1 MSEQDILAAET
12 TISDSDLD
20 ADLTPTGTETLE
32 ELQQRLANA
41 EKAKK
46 QILARAR
53 KAEEKLKE
61 LRPVETPKPLAEAQT
76 PNIDEKIWE
85 VAEMIQQ
92 GYTKADAEFIQ
103 KNGGREALK
112 DPNSYV
118 SVALRTLQE
127 QRKAE
132 QAASETTT
140 VSGMSEIERKYTP
153 EQLKNMSIQELEKI
167 LPHASNY

>member
-1 MSEQDILAAET
+1 MSEQDITGAEPI
-12 TISDSDLD
+12 ISDSDLE
-20 ADLTPTGTETLE
+20 ADLTPTGKETLE
-32 ELQQRLANA
+32 ELQQRLTNA

-53 KAEEKLKE
+53 KAEEKLRE
-61 LRPVETPKPLAEAQT
+61 FRPVESPKPAEA

-85 VAEMIQQ
+85 VAEMIQS
-92 GYTKADAEFIQ
+92 GYTRSDAEFIQ
-103 KNGGREALK
+103 RNGGREALK

-132 QAASETTT
+132 SAASETTT
-140 VSGMSEIERKYTP
+140 SGLSEIERKYTP
-153 EQLKNMSIQELEKI
+153 EQLKNMSIAELEKI
-167 LPHASNY
+167 LPHADTY

>member
-1 MSEQDILAAET
+1 MSEQDITGAEPI
-12 TISDSDLD
+12 ISDSDLE
-20 ADLTPTGTETLE
+20 ADLTPTGKETLE

-53 KAEEKLKE
+53 KAEEKLRE
-61 LRPVETPKPLAEAQT
+61 FRPVESPKPAEA

-85 VAEMIQQ
+85 VAEMIQS
-92 GYTKADAEFIQ
+92 GYTRSDAEFIQ
-103 KNGGREALK
+103 RNGGREALK

-132 QAASETTT
+132 SAASETTT
-140 VSGMSEIERKYTP
+140 SGLSEIERKYTP
-153 EQLKNMSIQELEKI
+153 EQLKNMSIAELEKI
-167 LPHASNY
+167 LPHADTY

>member
-1 MSEQDILAAET
+1 MSEQDILAAEA

-61 LRPVETPKPLAEAQT
+61 LRPVEAPKPLAEAQT

-103 KNGGREALK
+103 KNGGRDALK

-118 SVALRTLQE
+118 SVALRTLHE
-127 QRKAE
+127 QRRAE
-132 QAASETTT
+132 AASSETTT
-140 VSGMSEIERKYTP
+140 TSGMSEIERKYTP
-153 EQLKNMSIQELEKI
+153 EQLKNMSIQDLEKI

>member
-1 MSEQDILAAET
+1 MSEQDISAAEA
-12 TISDSDLD
+12 TISDEQLDIDLS
-20 ADLTPTGTETLE
+20 PTGTETLE

-61 LRPVETPKPLAEAQT
+61 FRPTEAPKPAEE

-103 KNGGREALK
+103 KN
-112 DPNSYV
+112 
-118 SVALRTLQE
+118 
-127 QRKAE
+127 
-132 QAASETTT
+132 
-140 VSGMSEIERKYTP
+140 
-153 EQLKNMSIQELEKI
+153 
-167 LPHASNY
+167 

>member
-1 MSEQDILAAET
+1 MSEQDISAAEA
-12 TISDSDLD
+12 TISDEQLDIDLS
-20 ADLTPTGTETLE
+20 PTGTETLE

-61 LRPVETPKPLAEAQT
+61 FRPAEAPKPAEA

-92 GYTKADAEFIQ
+92 GYTRADAEFIQ
-103 KNGGREALK
+103 TNGGKEALK

-118 SVALRTLQE
+118 SVALRALHE

-132 QAASETTT
+132 QAASETTS
-140 VSGMSEIERKYTP
+140 SGISEIERKYTP
-153 EQLKNMSIQELEKI
+153 EQLKNMSIADLEKI
-167 LPHASNY
+167 LPHADNY